1 MRKLIVVVAVLFLLA
16 LLFAVPVAA
25 VEDTQAPVIVAL
37 SVEPEL
43 IDTTELGRIITVTM
57 LVTDDL
63 SGVNFAK
70 VSFYPDNGDHQ
81 FVSVSA
87 YFTQSLTSELV
98 SLRVVVPRYAPEGR
112 WKASY
117 IATQDEAGNF
127 SYAYTTP
134 YCVRNESDCLVSHL
148 AVEFFNVY
156 KLSENL
162 YLPLVGS

>member
-1 MRKLIVVVAVLFLLA
+1 MRKFTVLAFVLFV
-16 LLFAVPVAA
+16 LLFLFAAPVAA

-37 SVEPEL
+37 SVEPEV
-43 IDTTELGRIITVTM
+43 IDTSEAGRIITVTM

-70 VSFYPDNGDHQ
+70 VSFYPDNSEYQ
-81 FVSVSA
+81 FISVSA
-87 YFTQSLTSELV
+87 YFTQALTSELISIPV
-98 SLRVVVPRYAPEGR
+98 AVPRYAATGR

-134 YCVRNESDCLVSHL
+134 YCVRNESDCLGSHL
-148 AVEFFNVY
+148 GVEFFNVY
-156 KLSENL
+156 ELSNNL
-162 YLPLVGS
+162 YLPLLGG